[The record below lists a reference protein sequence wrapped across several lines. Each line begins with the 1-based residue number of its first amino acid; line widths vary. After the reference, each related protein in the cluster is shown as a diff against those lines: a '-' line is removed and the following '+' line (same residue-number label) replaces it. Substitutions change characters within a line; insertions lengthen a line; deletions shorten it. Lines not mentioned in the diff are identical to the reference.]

1 LKARD
6 MERDFQ
12 VGNSF
17 GLPGKFEVMYLKNL
31 QEVSPHFVF
40 FFLLPTFAILRRKD
54 FFFSGIEVRIRR
66 LNSKRF
72 ERWPRRKKNC
82 SVEKI
87 EEGI

>member
-1 LKARD
+1 

-12 VGNSF
+12 EGNSF
-17 GLPGKFEVMYLKNL
+17 GLPGKFEVMYLKNVTRSL
-31 QEVSPHFVF
+31 TAFCVF
-40 FFLLPTFAILRRKD
+40 FFFLPTFAILRRKD

-72 ERWPRRKKNC
+72 ERWPRKKKNC